1 MPDDGGLIPI
11 LAVGASAGGIEALR
25 QFFSSIPENPGIAFV
40 VIVHSLPDS
49 GQVLDDVLAQMT
61 SLPVSIGKTGDTPV
75 ANHVYIAPPDA
86 LLAIR
91 GNRLETDRR
100 NDDARPVA
108 IDHFFISLAEHHG
121 RLSAAAVLSGTGTDG
136 TRGIRAICDYEG
148 TTAVQDPETAA
159 HSAMPISAI
168 RSGYVDFVLPADQI
182 ASQIIEHQ
190 LRTIGN
196 SPIAS
201 DEIADQ
207 EEADAQA
214 LHTVIEIIKVRV
226 GHDFNGY
233 KRNTILRRLARR
245 MSINRIEELSAYI
258 ELLRTDDAEQKA
270 LFEELLI
277 GVTAFFREPESLQ
290 QLSTRVFSVAFD
302 NSADE
307 CPYRVW
313 IAGCSTGQEAYSIA
327 ILLSEAVERTRSR
340 RPIQIFATDVDQRAI
355 DFARKG
361 VFPPSIEH
369 EIQPRLLTRYFTREG
384 DSYRVQQRIRDTIV
398 FSTQDVVRDAPFSKI
413 DLLLCRNVMIYLESE
428 LQTRLLTLFH
438 FSLNPGGTLLLGT
451 SETVGHAAHLY
462 DAIDSKAK
470 IFRRSDVSPD
480 ARGRIELP
488 YGVNRS
494 AAPLTQEIPAAG
506 RGGEIEK
513 LVSRIVAKLHGP
525 TAILVD
531 TSGTIIHIHGK
542 TKRYL
547 EMPSG
552 PPSRSLIDLAH
563 SGLRGDLSSAIRI
576 ATMEKSNVI
585 RRNVRIAP
593 DENGARTDIFV
604 YPISHPKALAGR
616 ILVVFLQSSAPVGD
630 SDEGETEP
638 SDDNGQQRIPDDRA
652 RTSGYAGELS
662 GDRRRTRISQ

>member
-1 MPDDGGLIPI
+1 VSRRVEKKKSSSSEIDDPTGNEGRNKSQNDEGGLVPI

-25 QFFSSIPENPGIAFV
+25 LFFSSIPEDPGIAFV

-49 GQVLDDVLAQMT
+49 GHVLDDVLAQMT
-61 SLPVSIGKTGDTPV
+61 SLPVSIGQAGDIPV

-100 NDDARPVA
+100 NDDARRVA

-121 RLSAAAVLSGTGTDG
+121 RLSAAAILSGTGTDG
-136 TRGIRAICDYEG
+136 TRGIRAIYDYEG

-196 SPIAS
+196 SQIAS
-201 DEIADQ
+201 DETTDQ
-207 EEADAQA
+207 EETDAQA
-214 LHTVIEIIKVRV
+214 LHTVLEIIKVRV
-226 GHDFNGY
+226 GHDFHGY

-290 QLSTRVFSVAFD
+290 QLSSLVFSAAFD
-302 NSADE
+302 NSTDE

-313 IAGCSTGQEAYSIA
+313 IAGCSTGQEAFSIA
-327 ILLSEAVERTRSR
+327 ILLSEAVERSRSR
-340 RPIQIFATDVDQRAI
+340 RPIQIFATDADQRAI

-398 FSTQDVVRDAPFSKI
+398 FSTQDVVRDPPFSKI

-470 IFRRSDVSPD
+470 IFRRRDVSPG
-480 ARGRIELP
+480 ARGP
-488 YGVNRS
+488 NRAS
-494 AAPLTQEIPAAG
+494 LRGESIGCSSDAG
-506 RGGEIEK
+506 NTG
-513 LVSRIVAKLHGP
+513 
-525 TAILVD
+525 
-531 TSGTIIHIHGK
+531 SGTGW
-542 TKRYL
+542 RDREAGL
-547 EMPSG
+547 ED
-552 PPSRSLIDLAH
+552 RCQA
-563 SGLRGDLSSAIRI
+563 
-576 ATMEKSNVI
+576 
-585 RRNVRIAP
+585 
-593 DENGARTDIFV
+593 ARTD
-604 YPISHPKALAGR
+604 
-616 ILVVFLQSSAPVGD
+616 GD
-630 SDEGETEP
+630 SRRY
-638 SDDNGQQRIPDDRA
+638 QRNDHPYPWKNQTLPRNA
-652 RTSGYAGELS
+652 LRTAE
-662 GDRRRTRISQ
+662 